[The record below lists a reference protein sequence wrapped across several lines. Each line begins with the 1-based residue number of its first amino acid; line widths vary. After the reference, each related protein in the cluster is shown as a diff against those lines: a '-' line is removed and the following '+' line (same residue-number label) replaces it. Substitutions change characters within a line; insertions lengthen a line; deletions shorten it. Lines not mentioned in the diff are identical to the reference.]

1 MSARPN
7 PLERPSD
14 EELDLL
20 ISRSLDG
27 DLTPEEEQELARLV
41 SADPQVRDRRERMAA
56 LVGELGRVPSPVPP
70 FALAT
75 RVTSRVLEKAGGVGL
90 PSGLV
95 GRAPKMGMIFATLG
109 ILGLVAIY
117 RLLTGGSVLGPVPA
131 SQVAS
136 REAARAAPADSSRE
150 PVQVFFEQSGAKK
163 SASASPSEAPATGT
177 ASRPDP
183 VLVAEARQ
191 AAPAPEAATR
201 ARAGNETAAKEKAEG
216 AASAAK
222 ANEADAADAAD
233 AFAPEPLSKT
243 DTLASRDDAAKDER
257 EVARVAEA
265 APAPPAAAGSTV
277 PKQAA
282 DLDLGASSG
291 RRASGEEAAQTPALA
306 AKGARLGEPKPRA
319 EAAAPRVVLHDAPAS
334 PSGPGEGVT
343 LAAPSGGAAGW
354 RLGAKPD
361 LSALPS
367 PLGASYRVTLD
378 GTGHVVRLRRLSV
391 APDAAAPRVE
401 SFLRGLA
408 FVPVPGVPAASEL
421 DVRISRD

>member
-7 PLERPSD
+7 PLQRPSD

-27 DLTPEEEQELARLV
+27 DLTPEEEQELSRLV
-41 SADPQVRDRRERMAA
+41 AADPQVRDRRERMAA

-95 GRAPKMGMIFATLG
+95 GRAPKMGMIFATMG

-136 REAARAAPADSSRE
+136 RDAAKAPPADSSRE
-150 PVQVFFEQSGAKK
+150 PVEVFFEESGGKK
-163 SASASPSEAPATGT
+163 SASAPPAEAPATG
-177 ASRPDP
+177 AAIRPDE

-191 AAPAPEAATR
+191 AAPAPAPETATR
-201 ARAGNETAAKEKAEG
+201 ARAGNETVGKEKSEG
-216 AASAAK
+216 VASAAK
-222 ANEADAADAAD
+222 AEEADAAD

-257 EVARVAEA
+257 EVARVAEV

-282 DLDLGASSG
+282 DLDLGVSSG
-291 RRASGEEAAQTPALA
+291 RRASGEQAAQAPALA
-306 AKGARLGEPKPRA
+306 AKGARLAEPKPRA
-319 EAAAPRVVLHDAPAS
+319 EAAAPRVVMHDAPTS

-354 RLGAKPD
+354 RLGARPD

-378 GTGHVVRLRRLSV
+378 GTGHVVRLMRLSV
-391 APDAAAPRVE
+391 APEAAAPRVE

-408 FVPVPGVPAASEL
+408 FVPVPGVPAAPEL